1 MSAEN
6 AAAILSVTDNGP
18 GLSEKDRAHLFDP
31 FYSGR
36 DAGRGLGFGLC
47 KCWRIVSGHGGTIE
61 VDSVPH
67 VATTFR
73 VVWPDEP
80 PCLPTEPAEASLLS
94 S

>member
-1 MSAEN
+1 M
-6 AAAILSVTDNGP
+6 TDNGP
-18 GLSEKDRAHLFDP
+18 GLTEKDRAHLFDP

-36 DAGRGLGFGLC
+36 NAGRGLGFGLC
-47 KCWRIVSGHGGTIE
+47 KCRRIVSGHGGTIE

-80 PCLPTEPAEASLLS
+80 PRLRAEPAQASLLS